1 MDSRRQPFSQRIRT
15 SLIAKIFVVCFVSVH
30 IPLIT
35 LITFLALGFEPSAMS
50 VFALVLGATLLGTG
64 VCLYALW
71 RFIRPLNHLA
81 GALKKYPEDKG
92 VFKLRAPGN
101 DEIGVVTESAKSTLI
116 QVEEL
121 TKQLK
126 RQATTD
132 FLTGLGNRRSLTEQV
147 PALQAQSVRARE
159 PLSLILFDLDNFKKI
174 NDEYGHEVGDNVLM
188 VVGEVVKDQIR
199 PYDLAARIG
208 GEEFCLVLPRT
219 DGVSALSI
227 AERLRLAFQSSYVEP
242 LPHGRI
248 TCSFGVVEAQPS
260 ERLQQLLSRADAAL
274 YQAKGAGRNT
284 VIGPKQDK
292 DHREI

>member
-1 MDSRRQPFSQRIRT
+1 METKRQPPLQRIRT
-15 SLIAKIFVVCFVSVH
+15 SLIAKVFLVCFVSVH

-35 LITFLALGFEPSAMS
+35 LITFLALGFEPSVVS
-50 VFALVLGATLLGTG
+50 VFALVLAATLFGTIA
-64 VCLYALW
+64 CLYAIW

-81 GALKKYPEDKG
+81 NALRIYPEDKS
-92 VFKLRAPGN
+92 VFKLRSVSK
-101 DEIGVVTESAKSTLI
+101 DEIGVVTDSAKSMLI

-147 PALQAQSVRARE
+147 PALQAQAARTRE

-208 GEEFCLVLPRT
+208 GEEFCLILPRT
-219 DGVSALSI
+219 DGASALNI

-248 TCSFGVVEAQPS
+248 TCSFGVVEAQQS
-260 ERLQQLLSRADAAL
+260 ERLQQVLSRADTAL
-274 YQAKGAGRNT
+274 YQAKNAGRNT
-284 VIGPKQDK
+284 VVGPTQDK
-292 DHREI
+292 DHKKL